1 MLQTEDMLTRE
12 DIPCLVVCVLWSVN
26 RLTFSGSSAAPQRVG
41 SCSTVGFAL
50 FFSFSSFSTCKGN
63 LVHILD
69 QNAEQQV
76 LASEP

>member
-50 FFSFSSFSTCKGN
+50 FFLLFPH
-63 LVHILD
+63 LVHAREI
-69 QNAEQQV
+69 
-76 LASEP
+76 